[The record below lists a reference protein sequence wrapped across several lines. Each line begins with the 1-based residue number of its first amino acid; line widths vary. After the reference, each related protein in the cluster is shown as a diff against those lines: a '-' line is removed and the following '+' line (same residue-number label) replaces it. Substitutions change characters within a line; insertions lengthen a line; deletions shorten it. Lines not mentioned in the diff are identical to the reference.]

1 MTIEFPKQSCD
12 QLQILLD
19 VVIVGY
25 VTALSKP
32 LCHPFFSFPNVQCCK
47 QKMLPPYFFLIFLS
61 FVFLGDGW
69 DSGRD
74 NKSLLIT

>member
-61 FVFLGDGW
+61 FWGMDGTLGGII
-69 DSGRD
+69 
-74 NKSLLIT
+74 NLY